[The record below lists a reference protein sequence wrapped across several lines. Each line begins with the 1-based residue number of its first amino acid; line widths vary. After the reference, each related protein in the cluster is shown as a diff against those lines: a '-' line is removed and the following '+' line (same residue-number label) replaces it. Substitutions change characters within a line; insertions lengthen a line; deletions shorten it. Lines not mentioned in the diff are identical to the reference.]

1 MAECCYAA
9 SRFPNSL
16 SRGTCKI
23 KRADR
28 NYSGFFLL
36 SIRGT
41 FVLVCEIDESA
52 LTELPLT
59 FSLKETT
66 QSPNLIIPIR
76 LAGVTRATL
85 IRRKRIFLTNAK
97 NQGTPNSLRQIG
109 QKCGYMCS
117 ASQNFTTRF
126 DEFVRP
132 YFDFW
137 TYVNAQITSPHEFF
151 RSYCKTRFDFRARS
165 QRHRKRRSPFVSV
178 KQVESLI
185 VLLPRNRRAALFR
198 WK

>member
-23 KRADR
+23 KRVRADR
-28 NYSGFFLL
+28 NYNGFFLL

-41 FVLVCEIDESA
+41 FVLVCEIDKSA

-76 LAGVTRATL
+76 SAGVTRATL

-97 NQGTPNSLRQIG
+97 NQETPNSLHQIG
-109 QKCGYMCS
+109 QKRRWLHVFRLPKFYNAFRRIRSTVLRFLNVRKYANYFSRIFSFILRNTLRFQGKES
-117 ASQNFTTRF
+117 A
-126 DEFVRP
+126 P
-132 YFDFW
+132 
-137 TYVNAQITSPHEFF
+137 
-151 RSYCKTRFDFRARS
+151 
-165 QRHRKRRSPFVSV
+165 
-178 KQVESLI
+178 
-185 VLLPRNRRAALFR
+185 
-198 WK
+198 